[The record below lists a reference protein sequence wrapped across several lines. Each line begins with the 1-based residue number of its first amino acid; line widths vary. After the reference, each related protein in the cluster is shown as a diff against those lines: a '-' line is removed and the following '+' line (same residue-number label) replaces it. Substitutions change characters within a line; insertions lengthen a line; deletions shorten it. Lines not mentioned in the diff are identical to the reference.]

1 MSATY
6 ATAGSGGPRGPQAP
20 QPLTLKLA
28 SALFEI
34 EATDPGH
41 TSRRVLK
48 VVCVLVAILVVWA
61 CIAKLDIVA
70 VAQGRLVPQTY
81 VKIVQPAEAGIIR
94 EILVEEGDTVQ
105 AGQVLV
111 RLDPT
116 VNAADSAATT
126 RELALQRLQLRRVEA
141 ELTGIGMKRES
152 SDDALLF
159 AQVEAQRVTHRQA
172 FWTRLPRRR
181 RRETARSKELDAARE
196 VLQKLETTLPSYE
209 RSAEAYEKLASQQLV
224 GTLQA
229 EEHRREAQEK
239 AQDLEAQRATVASL
253 GATIVQQDEK
263 LAQLRSTYRSDLNQA
278 RLETITAIN
287 RLKQQKEKLRFQE
300 SLLELRAP
308 QAGVVKELATTTIGA
323 VVQPGTVLLSL
334 VPQSEPLL
342 AEVSIENQDIG
353 FVREGQPVRLKLAAY
368 PFQKYGMLEGIVK
381 TVSADSSTREPPTQ
395 AGASGRGQTGE
406 APTAGLAFKAL
417 VELRVQKLAV
427 SDLTLPLAAGM
438 QVSAEIIEGERTV
451 LEYLLSPVQ
460 RVANEAARE
469 R

>member
-1 MSATY
+1 MSAVDT
-6 ATAGSGGPRGPQAP
+6 TAGSCEPRDPQAQ
-20 QPLTLKLA
+20 QPLTLRLA

-41 TSRRVLK
+41 ASRRVLK
-48 VVCVLVAILVVWA
+48 VVCALVAILVVWA

-94 EILVEEGDTVQ
+94 EILVEEGDSVR

-111 RLDPT
+111 RLDRT

-126 RELALQRLQLRRVEA
+126 RELALQRLQLRRIEA
-141 ELTGIGMKRES
+141 ELAGIGMKRES

-172 FWTRLPRRR
+172 FLDSIASERASRDR
-181 RRETARSKELDAARE
+181 AVKELDAGRE
-196 VLQKLETTLPSYE
+196 VLHKLETTLPSYE
-209 RSAEAYEKLASQQLV
+209 RSAEAYEKLAGQQLV

-229 EEHRREAQEK
+229 EERRREAQEK
-239 AQDLEAQRATVASL
+239 AQDLQAQRATVASL
-253 GATIVQQDEK
+253 EATIVEQDQK
-263 LAQLRSTYRSDLNQA
+263 LAQLRSTYDSDLNQM
-278 RLETITAIN
+278 RLETIAAIN
-287 RLKQQKEKLRFQE
+287 RLEQQQGKLRFQE
-300 SLLELRAP
+300 GLLELRAP
-308 QAGVVKELATTTIGA
+308 QAGVVKELATTTVGA

-353 FVREGQPVRLKLAAY
+353 FVRQGQPVRLKLAAY
-368 PFQKYGMLEGIVK
+368 PFQKYGMLEGVVK
-381 TVSADSSTREPPTQ
+381 TVSADSSARDASTQ
-395 AGASGRGQTGE
+395 AGATPRGQTSE
-406 APTAGLAFKAL
+406 APAAALAFKAL
-417 VELRVQKLAV
+417 IELRDQKLAV

-438 QVSAEIIEGERTV
+438 QVSAEIMQGERTV

-460 RVANEAARE
+460 RVTSEAARE